1 MTMATPQEQQD
12 AFIAGIDRLG
22 YKLVGALA
30 RIFGSLAGQGE
41 EEYKYGLNPI
51 GYVDLTAVIGNQQNA
66 QINITQEADFV
77 AVRSLFVGVDPVAG
91 TVLANSCFTAQLKD
105 GGSDRDLQNVPI
117 HILTHS
123 GVAPVFSAPFAKNR
137 LFRRNSTITC
147 TFTNQTAVAT
157 RVWFCLWGYKV
168 YDQASLDLVRRR

>member
-1 MTMATPQEQQD
+1 MATPQQD
-12 AFIAGIDRLG
+12 QHDLFTAGVDRLG

-51 GYVDLTAVIGNQQNA
+51 GYVDLTNVIGNRQDA
-66 QINITQEADFV
+66 QILVTQEADFV
-77 AVRSLFVGVDPVAG
+77 AVRSLCMACDPVAG
-91 TVLANSCFTAQLKD
+91 TILANYSFTVQMKD

-117 HILTHS
+117 HVVTHS
-123 GVAPVFSAPFAKNR
+123 GVAPLFSAPFAKNR

-147 TFTNQTAVAT
+147 TFVNQIALAT
-157 RVWFCLWGYKV
+157 RIWFCLWGYKV